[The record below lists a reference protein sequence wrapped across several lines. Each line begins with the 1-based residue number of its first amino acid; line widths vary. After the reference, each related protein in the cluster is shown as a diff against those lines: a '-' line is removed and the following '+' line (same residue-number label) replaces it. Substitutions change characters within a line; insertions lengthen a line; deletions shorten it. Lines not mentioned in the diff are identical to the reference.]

1 MNVKFFFHP
10 RFLKLCFP
18 NIWYISILTA
28 SSADATARSAPQPRS
43 ESGGWGFRLPDPYFQ
58 ILGASRRRQAPQ
70 RRRSKL
76 SVRRRKKN
84 ARRLYSSVVAIEGVC
99 SGGGGGAGK
108 CWMLRRLLVQSC
120 ANLPMAVTHPSSPS
134 ALYTW
139 RESVA
144 RSTKPLDRAP
154 PGRPRGC
161 TAKSAFDVVVMA
173 RFRDALNCVCW
184 LSARGAN
191 FGAFLRIC
199 KDRARSTDKIL
210 LL

>member
-1 MNVKFFFHP
+1 MVHIDFNG
-10 RFLKLCFP
+10 
-18 NIWYISILTA
+18 I
-28 SSADATARSAPQPRS
+28 
-43 ESGGWGFRLPDPYFQ
+43 
-58 ILGASRRRQAPQ
+58 
-70 RRRSKL
+70 
-76 SVRRRKKN
+76 VRRRHREIGPSTPLGEWGMGLPPSGPVFPNSGGVTSQTDAAAAKIKTIRSAAKKN